1 MSMLGQYY
9 RWYVLGELTADKKI
23 KNPDWQDCTRYL
35 AGFLMKVLLLN
46 EWREYD
52 YPKYDWTYKFA
63 DVADD
68 FWGLFEWG
76 KDISG
81 KNIDDIVDREKEHGR
96 DHYPG
101 NSLMNYIAET
111 TIMGD
116 SINADILE
124 CIAITNDLFIGRRS
138 SDDMYNAFMT
148 HAPYDPNIKWP
159 CHPHH
164 DTLCPSF
171 HRAIQPY
178 LQSQDP
184 PRSQAVIWVPFPILR
199 FAFFAKEVA
208 LFGRSFDGMQRVAQE
223 QLEQLDSRLI
233 HPEYFYILAR
243 VLELEDT
250 PESRNS
256 LDILANNLFLGEKPL
271 TQAWVEGPE
280 EVPWLR

>member
-1 MSMLGQYY
+1 MSILGQYY
-9 RWYVLGELTADKKI
+9 QRYVLNNYNVDKYTPD
-23 KNPDWQDCTRYL
+23 PDWRDCTRYL
-35 AGFLMKVLLLN
+35 AGFLMKVVLLN
-46 EWREYD
+46 EWREYE
-52 YPKYDWTYKFA
+52 YPKDDWSDEFTKIA
-63 DVADD
+63 KVLD
-68 FWGLFEWG
+68 LTFEYG

-81 KNIDDIVDREKEHGR
+81 EDVHNIIDRKKNMS
-96 DHYPG
+96 DHYPDE
-101 NSLMNYIAET
+101 SLMGDIAYT
-111 TIMGD
+111 TVLGD

-124 CIAITNDLFIGRRS
+124 CIAITNDLFIGRRNTEDIYEAATTS
-138 SDDMYNAFMT
+138 EL
-148 HAPYDPNIKWP
+148 YDPSIKWP
-159 CHPHH
+159 CHPNH

-171 HRAIQPY
+171 DRAIQPY
-178 LQSQDP
+178 LQGQDP

-199 FAFFAKEVA
+199 FSFFAKEVA

-233 HPEYFYILAR
+233 HPEYFFILAR

-280 EVPWLR
+280 EAPWLR

>member
-1 MSMLGQYY
+1 MLGKYY
-9 RWYVLGELTADKKI
+9 YKYVFSDNTANEKT
-23 KNPDWQDCTRYL
+23 KNPDWRNCTRYL
-35 AGFLMKVLLLN
+35 AGFLLKVLLLN
-46 EWREYD
+46 EWRDYY
-52 YPKYDWTYKFA
+52 YPKYEWTYEFTR
-63 DVADD
+63 VVDD
-68 FWGLFEWG
+68 FFGLFEWG

-81 KNIDDIVDREKEHGR
+81 KSIYDCFQEEIEKGQ
-96 DHYPG
+96 DHYPDQ
-101 NSLMNYIAET
+101 SLMVYIAESA
-111 TIMGD
+111 ILGD

-138 SDDMYNAFMT
+138 SDDMYSAFMT
-148 HAPYDPNIKWP
+148 HAPYDPSIKWP

-178 LQSQDP
+178 LQGQDP

-208 LFGRSFDGMQRVAQE
+208 LFSRPFDGMRGVAWE

-233 HPEYFYILAR
+233 HPEYFFILAR

-271 TQAWVEGPE
+271 TQAWVEGPQE
-280 EVPWLR
+280 APWLR